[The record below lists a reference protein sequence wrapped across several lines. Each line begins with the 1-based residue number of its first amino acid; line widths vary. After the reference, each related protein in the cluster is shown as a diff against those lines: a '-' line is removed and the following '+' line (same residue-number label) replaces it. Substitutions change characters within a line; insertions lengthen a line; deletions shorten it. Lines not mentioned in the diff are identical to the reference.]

1 MLRLSAVGGKLPLII
16 TVAWGGNT
24 GGKGWVSIF
33 IGYLLRCFAALAF
46 YQRGIRSRLRWQNA
60 EVTLHE

>member
-16 TVAWGGNT
+16 TVAWGGST

-46 YQRGIRSRLRWQNA
+46 YQRGIRSRLR
-60 EVTLHE
+60 